1 MCSPTQ
7 INCTSILNLAVS
19 QPSQSYPA
27 FPPAG
32 AVTSNKIYA
41 SLTTSSYRPQ
51 TSSVL
56 PDFATQI
63 QEFITLSKS
72 IPAARDTVF
81 VVSFGLWD
89 VYQLAGLDGALAQ
102 DLTDISLAELFTQL
116 DILYSYYVEH
126 LPNNSLL
133 ATQSMQANNT
143 LVEPSFRVII
153 PKLSDPTLL
162 PGWMSQRPV
171 PLTPTSIAEQQKNA
185 VYLTERWNSI
195 LENKMAHWLQVTPD
209 QKAQGNNT
217 AACTAFLPKDIF
229 YCDIPKFIL
238 DLLVEHQLEDENLA
252 DASGLG
258 TYESPFRSVYQPCIR
273 EAGEGDTDG
282 QVDLFG
288 KLVCK
293 EPEEYLFWDDF
304 RLGVVANE
312 AIGRAVGK
320 MMVEG
325 KSIKG
330 MLKEEAE
337 MKKGS

>member
-1 MCSPTQ
+1 M
-7 INCTSILNLAVS
+7 
-19 QPSQSYPA
+19 
-27 FPPAG
+27 PP
-32 AVTSNKIYA
+32 
-41 SLTTSSYRPQ
+41 
-51 TSSVL
+51 
-56 PDFATQI
+56 
-63 QEFITLSKS
+63 
-72 IPAARDTVF
+72 ARDTVF

-89 VYQLAGLDGALAQ
+89 IYQLAGLDGELAQ
-102 DLTDISLAELFTQL
+102 NLTDISLTELFTQL

-133 ATQSMQANNT
+133 ATQSMQRNTT
-143 LVEPSFRVII
+143 LVEPAFRVII

-185 VYLTERWNSI
+185 VYLTEHWNSI
-195 LENKMAHWLQVTPD
+195 LENKMAHWLQITPD
-209 QKAQGNNT
+209 QKSQDNNT
-217 AACTAFLPKDIF
+217 TTCTAFLPKDIF

-258 TYESPFRSVYQPCIR
+258 TYEIPIRSVYQPCVR

-288 KLVCK
+288 KLVCE

-330 MLKEEAE
+330 MLKETE
-337 MKKGS
+337 MKKGT